1 MIDFLMA
8 GEAENPRDFK
18 SGVVSVPM
26 KITDENFGPPV
37 SDTGELVAGTFGYT
51 VEEGEQ
57 APVVEA
63 KQGWLLLLPKG
74 SPVISRMKG
83 DNMETTT

>member
-1 MIDFLMA
+1 
-8 GEAENPRDFK
+8 
-18 SGVVSVPM
+18 M
-26 KITDENFGPPV
+26 KIICIATYEKINKPINYFSTKYENAV
-37 SDTGELVAGTFGYT
+37 NLIRTFGYT